1 MEIKKKQFD
10 ENIYK
15 IINGD
20 SMKVLDTLEENSI
33 DSVITD
39 PPYGLTTIT
48 KRFGKENSAPAQFG
62 KDGSFARLSKG
73 FMGKE
78 WDGSGIEYNVDFW
91 KKVYRVLKSGGYLL
105 AFGGS
110 RTFHRIACAIE
121 DAGFEI
127 RDTIMWLYGSGF
139 PKSMNIGL
147 AIDKKNGVES
157 EIVGTK
163 DTPSLQDIGHK
174 QKELGNGHI
183 QSFGQIENAERLQYE
198 IKKASNE
205 WNGWGTCLKPAFEP
219 IIVARKPVEDSII
232 NNVIKYGV
240 GGINIDEC
248 RVPLESD
255 YKAPKRSQESQ
266 NYVNSRKG
274 QTQCDLGGKGEN
286 AGANE
291 LGRFPSNVIL
301 TYDDTDFVEVC
312 GGMPDSVGGQGKS
325 FKATDYEEKQTATN
339 FTRGDF
345 NPYNDSGSAS
355 RYFYCAKASKKD
367 RDSGLDMLEERA
379 VNDGRKTDI
388 DNAFQRGL
396 TPRKNI
402 HPTVKPVEL
411 MQYLIRLVSPKGAT
425 ILDPFNGSGSTG
437 KAVAF
442 ENRERER
449 EYKYI
454 GIELDKEYCEISKGR
469 IDYALNKYE
478 YDMIQDIKQ
487 EEERTGQMS
496 LFDIDYGEDYE

>member
-33 DSVITD
+33 DSVVTD

-78 WDGSGIEYNVDFW
+78 WDGSGIEYNVEFW
-91 KKVYRVLKSGGYLL
+91 SKVWRVLKPGGYLL

-163 DTPSLQDIGHK
+163 DTPNLQDIGHK

-183 QSFGQIENAERLQYE
+183 QSFGQIENAERLEYE

-219 IIVARKPVEDSII
+219 IIVARKPVEDSVI

-248 RVPLESD
+248 RVGNEHFEINDGEYDNNENQSC
-255 YKAPKRSQESQ
+255 YGNVKRTPKE
-266 NYVNSRKG
+266 Y
-274 QTQCDLGGKGEN
+274 D
-286 AGANE
+286 
-291 LGRFPSNVIL
+291 GRFPANVIL
-301 TYDDTDFVEVC
+301 TYDDNDFKEVC
-312 GGMPDSVGGQGKS
+312 GGMPNTKS
-325 FKATDYEEKQTATN
+325 NGSESNYEFGNQDNPSHLYTN
-339 FTRGDF
+339 IKSGTHFD
-345 NPYNDSGSAS
+345 DEGSAA

-379 VNDGRKTDI
+379 VGDGRKTSLKSVI
-388 DNAFQRGL
+388 NIGL

-442 ENRERER
+442 ENRERES
-449 EYKYI
+449 EFKYI
-454 GIELDKEYCEISKGR
+454 GIELDPEYCEISKGR
-469 IDYALNKYE
+469 IEYALNKYE
-478 YDMIQDIKQ
+478 YDMIQDIKK
-487 EEERTGQMS
+487 EEEETGQLS
-496 LFDIDYGEDYE
+496 LFGDDYE

>member
-33 DSVITD
+33 DSVVTD

-78 WDGSGIEYNVDFW
+78 WDGSGIEYNVEFW
-91 KKVYRVLKSGGYLL
+91 SKVWRVLKPGGYLL

-157 EIVGTK
+157 KVIGTQTK
-163 DTPSLQDIGHK
+163 GSSPLA
-174 QKELGNGHI
+174 GNHNGNWCDN
-183 QSFGQIENAERLQYE
+183 QSDGTFE
-198 IKKASNE
+198 IKKATNE
-205 WNGWGTCLKPAFEP
+205 WSGWGTCLKPAFEP

-232 NNVIKYGV
+232 NNIMKYGV

-248 RVPLESD
+248 RVEANDKVKMNVRDTSSCSD
-255 YKAPKRSQESQ
+255 GWNRPWMEDKEKDRLRQEIAIEKA
-266 NYVNSRKG
+266 NN
-274 QTQCDLGGKGEN
+274 
-286 AGANE
+286 
-291 LGRFPSNVIL
+291 LGRFPANVIL
-301 TYDDTDFVEVC
+301 TYDETDFNEVC
-312 GGMPDSVGGQGKS
+312 GGMPNTKS
-325 FKATDYEEKQTATN
+325 NGSESNYEFGNQDNPSHLYTN
-339 FTRGDF
+339 IKSGVHFD
-345 NPYNDSGSAS
+345 DEGSAA

-442 ENRERER
+442 ENREREMN
-449 EYKYI
+449 YKYV
-454 GIELDKEYCEISKGR
+454 GIELDPEYCEISKGR

-478 YDMIQDIKQ
+478 YDMIQDIKKEEQ
-487 EEERTGQMS
+487 ETGQMS
-496 LFDIDYGEDYE
+496 LFDIDYD